1 MCPLLL
7 LLLLLLLIKSSR
19 GVEVV
24 GGVRGEV
31 TRDRPTDQ
39 LSAGQPL
46 RSAIF
51 PTLLMV
57 VKAVFCFQS
66 FCLLLLLLLLPW
78 LFHHRRLPL
87 AEVSVS
93 KWSAMEMDGW
103 MVGGDIS
110 VCVCVLM
117 KFEFFLF
124 ATFFDFAFHFTCDHR
139 F

>member
-1 MCPLLL
+1 MEMCPL

-19 GVEVV
+19 GVV

-66 FCLLLLLLLLPW
+66 FF
-78 LFHHRRLPL
+78 LFTPTSSFSALAISSSSPSSRRG
-87 AEVSVS
+87 VSVQMVS
-93 KWSAMEMDGW
+93 NGDGW
-103 MVGGDIS
+103 QIF
-110 VCVCVLM
+110 VC
-117 KFEFFLF
+117 
-124 ATFFDFAFHFTCDHR
+124 
-139 F
+139 

>member
-1 MCPLLL
+1 M
-7 LLLLLLLIKSSR
+7 
-19 GVEVV
+19 
-24 GGVRGEV
+24 

-66 FCLLLLLLLLPW
+66 FF
-78 LFHHRRLPL
+78 LFTPTSSFSALAISSSSPSSRRG
-87 AEVSVS
+87 VSVQMVS
-93 KWSAMEMDGW
+93 NGDGWMDGW
-103 MVGGDIS
+103 RRYF
-110 VCVCVLM
+110 CVFVLM